1 MENIFCLA
9 GFPFVH
15 KKKIPM
21 LNWCS
26 GMIGWETSQTIGTA
40 RIAWL
45 SSNGGSVTSSH
56 HDLCHDRHHNF
67 QWSHPYCLHHCQRRH
82 HHHRKHEKPIIF
94 LFFFLNFCL
103 ARTRLGSA
111 STIGTI
117 GIVTS
122 WPGDSHKQTNKNICH
137 ICNYRKQY
145 NYNSHKY
152 TNVND
157 ITKQIP
163 IILKDMTDAR
173 FKQYKKDFSCK
184 LHKHFL
190 QVYLWTSWSFLDG
203 GVIESELIFYNQS
216 YFAGF
221 SLE

>member
-1 MENIFCLA
+1 MGGRWHHPI
-9 GFPFVH
+9 
-15 KKKIPM
+15 
-21 LNWCS
+21 
-26 GMIGWETSQTIGTA
+26 MISVMIVIIISND
-40 RIAWL
+40 RILIA
-45 SSNGGSVTSSH
+45 S
-56 HDLCHDRHHNF
+56 
-67 QWSHPYCLHHCQRRH
+67 
-82 HHHRKHEKPIIF
+82 IIVNVDIIIIESMKSRLYFSF
-94 LFFFLNFCL
+94 LFLNFCL

-152 TNVND
+152 TNVNN

-216 YFAGF
+216 YFAGLF
-221 SLE
+221 WNRL